1 MTVLLSELCM
11 IDLSLSEWLQNEQK
25 EDWKDAEKAH
35 RNAACL
41 PPAPFCTTCISS
53 WRLMYLPVSICRNAL
68 SEFNPASKDL
78 WDRSVHIHLFSH
90 NLNFGLGKIS
100 VCHVSFS
107 RWKRWQLTT
116 CWISLCESPTQEF
129 WCRQGCTP
137 HWPKSAWLDLPSCL
151 DFVVVLQA
159 SCSLC
164 IHFLTNSVVIN
175 MQGITRIATVA
186 SLCLHDVIINL
197 CAYSKS

>member
-1 MTVLLSELCM
+1 MLFPCS
-11 IDLSLSEWLQNEQK
+11 I
-25 EDWKDAEKAH
+25 
-35 RNAACL
+35 L
-41 PPAPFCTTCISS
+41 PAKICEIP
-53 WRLMYLPVSICRNAL
+53 LYL
-68 SEFNPASKDL
+68 
-78 WDRSVHIHLFSH
+78 SVHIHLFSH

-100 VCHVSFS
+100 VCHVSFF

-116 CWISLCESPTQEF
+116 CWTSLCENPTREF
-129 WCRQGCTP
+129 WCCQRCTP

-151 DFVVVLQA
+151 DFVVLQA

-186 SLCLHDVIINL
+186 SSCLHDVIINL
-197 CAYSKS
+197 CAYSKSLILMAANLFLCCTYAWANLTRELEFSCSGCKSVDRQHPGAMLLNPRGTLAIEIPSK